1 MEGVNKRNVKIS
13 LFIAAIGFIIVLSVL
28 IIFNRSNIQ
37 TDRILEETNINN
49 NNWVRIDGID
59 RSEINI
65 QRSKYL
71 FKVLDVTHY
80 IKQIENYNVFTL
92 KSVVTGNIDGLQG
105 KHTIE
110 LNYMYGSL
118 ISKDMEFNVYVYKT
132 VTIEGDTVIL
142 EINTN

>member
-80 IKQIENYNVFTL
+80 IKQIENYNVFAL